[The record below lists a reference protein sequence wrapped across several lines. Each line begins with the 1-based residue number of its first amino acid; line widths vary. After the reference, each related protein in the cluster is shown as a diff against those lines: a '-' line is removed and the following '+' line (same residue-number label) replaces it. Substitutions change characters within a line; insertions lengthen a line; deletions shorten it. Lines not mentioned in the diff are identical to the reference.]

1 MEAPA
6 PQNVSQ
12 LRSFLGLINS
22 YGKFL
27 RNLADT
33 LAPLYKLLQKKE
45 KWQWGPS
52 QERAFKEAK
61 AQLTSPC
68 LLAHFD
74 PGEKLILS
82 CDASPYGIGAVLSH
96 QFEDGVEKPIAYAS
110 RSLAP
115 AEKKYAHIEKEGL
128 AVIYGVK
135 RFHQYLWGR
144 PFTVYSDHK
153 PLQYLFSESR
163 PVPVMASGRIMRWA
177 LTLSAYE
184 YRIVYRSA
192 GKQGN
197 ADGLSRLPVEE
208 APEVVPLPGDLVLMM
223 EALADTD
230 SPVTV
235 TTIRSATARDNVL
248 SKVRELIIKGW
259 PAGKVL
265 GQEFEQYS
273 RKAMELSVQDGCVLW
288 GSRVVIPLAL
298 RPAVIQMLHEGHPGT
313 SRMKALARGV
323 VWWPGMDV
331 ELESSKPKSPPQAG
345 PFLGRTFLIVVD
357 AHSKWLEVTP
367 VSSTSS
373 QQVVRVLRNLFSTHG
388 LPDVIVSDNG
398 TAFTSVEFETFMKR
412 NGIRHVRC
420 APYHPSSNG
429 LA

>member
-1 MEAPA
+1 
-6 PQNVSQ
+6 
-12 LRSFLGLINS
+12 
-22 YGKFL
+22 
-27 RNLADT
+27 
-33 LAPLYKLLQKKE
+33 
-45 KWQWGPS
+45 
-52 QERAFKEAK
+52 
-61 AQLTSPC
+61 
-68 LLAHFD
+68 
-74 PGEKLILS
+74 
-82 CDASPYGIGAVLSH
+82 
-96 QFEDGVEKPIAYAS
+96 
-110 RSLAP
+110 
-115 AEKKYAHIEKEGL
+115 
-128 AVIYGVK
+128 
-135 RFHQYLWGR
+135 
-144 PFTVYSDHK
+144 
-153 PLQYLFSESR
+153 
-163 PVPVMASGRIMRWA
+163 
-177 LTLSAYE
+177 
-184 YRIVYRSA
+184 
-192 GKQGN
+192 
-197 ADGLSRLPVEE
+197 
-208 APEVVPLPGDLVLMM
+208 MM

-259 PAGKVL
+259 PAGNVL

-331 ELESSKPKSPPQAG
+331 ELESKVKTCGACQANRKSPPQAPLHPWEWPSKPWSRLHIDFAG

-429 LA
+429 LAERAVQTFKEAMKKTKGDIDVRIARFLFQYMQLQASLQHSYC

>member
-1 MEAPA
+1 M
-6 PQNVSQ
+6 
-12 LRSFLGLINS
+12 G
-22 YGKFL
+22 
-27 RNLADT
+27 NLADT

-45 KWQWGPS
+45 KWQWGPA

-115 AEKKYAHIEKEGL
+115 AEKKYSHIEKEGL

-288 GSRVVIPLAL
+288 GSRVVIPLVL

-331 ELESSKPKSPPQAG
+331 ELESKVKTCGACQANRKSPPQAPLHPWEWPSKPWSRLHIDFAG

-388 LPDVIVSDNG
+388 LPDVMCLTMALRLLVLSL
-398 TAFTSVEFETFMKR
+398 K
-412 NGIRHVRC
+412 
-420 APYHPSSNG
+420 P
-429 LA
+429 L